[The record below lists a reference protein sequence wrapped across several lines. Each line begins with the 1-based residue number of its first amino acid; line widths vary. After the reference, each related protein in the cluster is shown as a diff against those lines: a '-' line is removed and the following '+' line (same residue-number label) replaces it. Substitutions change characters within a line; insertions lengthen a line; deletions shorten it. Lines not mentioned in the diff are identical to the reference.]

1 VNPLIKNLILAVV
14 SQAVEKGGYV
24 TKTKLLKLLYLL
36 DVEFYRLHRQTFTG
50 FNWKFFHLGTW
61 AREFDPI
68 IEELVRTETLLERA
82 STKQEHDTKFFHVAE
97 ARDTEGLF
105 STFADESIL
114 RSILNTW
121 SEASTGEILDYVYFH
136 TEPMERGVRNEAL
149 DFSTVSQEKP
159 EKYVRPPSASSE
171 KDIRKRR
178 RAFQQKLGQQT
189 AQSAEFEFT
198 PPRYDEEFEK
208 ALQKIEATD
217 L

>member
-1 VNPLIKNLILAVV
+1 MNPPIKNLILTIV

-50 FNWKFFHLGTW
+50 FNWKFFHLGPW

-68 IEELVRTETLLERA
+68 IEELVRSETLLERA
-82 STKQEHDTKFFHVAE
+82 STKQEYDTKFFHVAE
-97 ARDTEGLF
+97 ARNTGGLF
-105 STFADESIL
+105 STFADESL
-114 RSILNTW
+114 LTSILNTW
-121 SEASTGEILDYVYFH
+121 SDASTGEILDYVYFH

-149 DFSTVSQEKP
+149 DFSAVSQQKP

-178 RAFQQKLGQQT
+178 RAFQEKLEQQT
-189 AQSAEFEFT
+189 AQSREFEFT